1 MQFELLTLSGPKYS
15 GEIAEVALKTTEGS
29 LAILPHHEP
38 FTAVVAPGA
47 IFVRANKKD
56 EELYAVYG
64 GIIEV
69 IDNRVRIWADEADH
83 ADDLVEAEI
92 EEALANAEQAKLSA
106 KETHDLNRAQRLV
119 DRQAVR
125 LEVARIRRNRRPK
138 RHIN

>member
-1 MQFELLTLSGPKYS
+1 MQFELLTLSGVKYT

-38 FTAVVAPGA
+38 FTAIVVPGP
-47 IFVRANKKD
+47 IFVRAHGKD
-56 EELYAVYG
+56 EELFAVYG
-64 GIIEV
+64 GIIET

-83 ADDLVEAEI
+83 ADDLVESEI
-92 EEALANAEQAKLSA
+92 EEALAHAEVAKQNA

-125 LEVARIRRNRRPK
+125 LEVARIRRHRRTK